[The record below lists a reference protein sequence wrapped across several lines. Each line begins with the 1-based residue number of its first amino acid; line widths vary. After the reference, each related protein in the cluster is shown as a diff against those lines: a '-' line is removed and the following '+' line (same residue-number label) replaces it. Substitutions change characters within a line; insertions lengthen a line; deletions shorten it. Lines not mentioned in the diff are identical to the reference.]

1 MNDSFKYRCT
11 RRPGGGRAKGEGF
24 AAQADRPRG
33 AGSGGQ
39 GVDPQQDWG
48 GSGNHA
54 WYANGD
60 YTIAAYDVTVEACAG
75 HPRVEILAVGQ
86 NYGPDSKAFVNV
98 HGDKGVR
105 ITTGIDIP
113 VNQMETDG
121 VDIITEGNQT
131 IVIERGAGPGASN
144 IQRIQIEPDVFII
157 DANQGDLTIK
167 SMKSITLQVA
177 DGMSSIELSPQG
189 ITIQGPL
196 VQINP

>member
-1 MNDSFKYRCT
+1 MNERFKYRCT
-11 RRPGGGRAKGEGF
+11 RRPVRERATVEEP
-24 AAQADRPRG
+24 AAQGERPPG

-39 GVDPQQDWG
+39 GVDPSQDWG

-54 WYANGD
+54 WYNNGD
-60 YTIAAYDVTVEACAG
+60 YTIAAYTVTVEACAG

-86 NYGPDSKAFVNV
+86 NYGADSKAFVNV

-121 VDIITEGNQT
+121 VDIITEGAQT
-131 IVIERGAGPGASN
+131 FLIERGAGPGATN

-157 DANQGDLTIK
+157 DANLGDLTIK
-167 SMKSITLQVA
+167 SMKSITIEA
-177 DGMSSIELSPQG
+177 AGGMSSIRLDAQG

-196 VQINP
+196 VNIN

>member
-11 RRPGGGRAKGEGF
+11 RRPFRGSAVAHGE
-24 AAQADRPRG
+24 RPFG
-33 AGSGGQ
+33 AGSGGA
-39 GVDPQQDWG
+39 VDPQEDWG

-54 WYANGD
+54 WYQSGD
-60 YTIAAYDVTVEACAG
+60 YTIAAYTVTVEACAG
-75 HPRVEILAVGQ
+75 QPRVEILAVGQ
-86 NYGPDSKAFVNV
+86 NGSASNAFVNV

-113 VNQMETDG
+113 TNEMETDG
-121 VDIITEGNQT
+121 VDIITEGQQT

-144 IQRIQIEPDVFII
+144 IQRIQIEPDMFLI

-167 SMKSITLQVA
+167 SLKSLTLQVA
-177 DGMSSIELSPQG
+177 DGMSSIALTPEG

-196 VQINP
+196 VKIN